1 MSFLDAEGIKYQRE
15 VYFPS
20 SVQATVR
27 DVPIELLCRHKREI
41 VPHLKIDKYQHS
53 GSHLYEVY
61 EESPPAIYVDIK
73 YVFGNYKTLCLYR
86 DYDVKSI
93 YKVNIFTLAR
103 Q

>member
-1 MSFLDAEGIKYQRE
+1 MNEKYIFLQVYRQR
-15 VYFPS
+15 FAMFLS
-20 SVQATVR
+20 SCF
-27 DVPIELLCRHKREI
+27 CRHEREI
-41 VPHLKIDKYQHS
+41 VPHVKIDKYQHS